1 MIFAFCFDFVTQQL
15 TSYYNNKLHNKSLKS
30 LIDEKFRIILFY
42 SASPSLIL
50 SSLTSHYLIDV
61 RLKRRE
67 EVTMATATKIE
78 LAVDMTCQTC
88 VDKATEVLS
97 NEDSVLNY
105 KISLQNKSV
114 VCESTM
120 PSAELVDLIERKTGK
135 RAVIMG
141 SGEVKTLAA
150 VAMLGGIIGC
160 GSVQVNNTDS

>member
-1 MIFAFCFDFVTQQL
+1 MQG
-15 TSYYNNKLHNKSLKS
+15 
-30 LIDEKFRIILFY
+30 
-42 SASPSLIL
+42 ASPSLIL
-50 SSLTSHYLIDV
+50 SSLTTHYLIDV
-61 RLKRRE
+61 RLKRKE